1 MNSRRSC
8 RSCAGPRRYGVLVG
22 GGGVVGGGG
31 NVGTGVVRAGVG
43 GGVLTT
49 GADVC
54 GGGVALAGAL
64 VAGAIVMLGSG
75 ENDADDDA
83 EAEGDAEPE
92 LAGATL
98 PRAKKSRKIT
108 TTVARLPA
116 TAARPRSTQR
126 GPRRGV
132 GGGMILVVS
141 VPMPDARASAMPRAE
156 RAHHAA
162 DAGTA

>member
-1 MNSRRSC
+1 MG
-8 RSCAGPRRYGVLVG
+8 A
-22 GGGVVGGGG
+22 VVGGG
-31 NVGTGVVRAGVG
+31 VFTI
-43 GGVLTT
+43 

-54 GGGVALAGAL
+54 GGGVVAAGAL
-64 VAGAIVMLGSG
+64 VAGATVMLMLGSG
-75 ENDADDDA
+75 ENDTDEEADA
-83 EAEGDAEPE
+83 EGEAEPE
-92 LAGATL
+92 LAGAML

-126 GPRRGV
+126 GPRRGE

-141 VPMPDARASAMPRAE
+141 EPMPEARARAMPRAA
-156 RAHHAA
+156 RGLRDG